1 MCTLTWTPHEG
12 GFAVLFNRDE
22 LLTRQPGLPPMVIDH
37 GGTRILCPRDG
48 DHGGTWIGVN
58 EHGVV
63 VAALNGDPH
72 APRGAGPFR
81 SRGLV
86 VMDALRARSAE
97 AAIGFCEALDP
108 ASVQPFTLF
117 AIDGDMQPIAF
128 EHNLHHRARKAVDS
142 PSLLASSS
150 LVHEDA
156 KAARA
161 RHLLDRFAAPSS
173 SRFELLAAFHQ
184 SHDPARGPL
193 SPCMHRDDARTVS
206 ASRVFVA
213 HGIARIEHHQG
224 PPCELR
230 QWTSASLRLAASR
243 A

>member
-1 MCTLTWTPHEG
+1 MCTLTWTPHDG

-22 LLTRQPGLPPMVIDH
+22 LLTREPGLPPMVADH
-37 GGTRILCPRDG
+37 GGTKILCPRDG
-48 DHGGTWIGVN
+48 DHGGTWLGVN

-86 VMDALRARSAE
+86 VMDALRERSAE
-97 AAIGFCEALDP
+97 AAIRFVESLDP
-108 ASVQPFTLF
+108 ASVQPFTVF
-117 AIDGDMQPIAF
+117 AIDAGMQPIALD
-128 EHNLHHRARKAVDS
+128 HNLHHRARKPADA

-150 LVHEDA
+150 LVHEAA

-161 RHLLDRFAAPSS
+161 RHLLERCAAPSS
-173 SRFELLAAFHQ
+173 SRFDLLATFHQ
-184 SHDPARGPL
+184 SHEPARGPL
-193 SPCMHRDDARTVS
+193 SPCMHRDDAKTVS
-206 ASRVFVA
+206 ASRVYVA
-213 HGIARIEHHQG
+213 NGIARFEHHQG

-230 QWTSASLRLAASR
+230 QWTTATLQLAAAR